1 MKLIQVT
8 DLHLL
13 CPGLGLLGID
23 PKARLEAC
31 IEDINRHHEDAALC
45 IFTGDLTDRG
55 EPEAF
60 ALLGEVL
67 AKLKLPYRLLLGNHD
82 DRPSFLAA
90 FPEAERDGAGFVQ
103 ARISLEG
110 RELLLLDTHEPG
122 QGAGTYCAQRCA
134 WLSQALKDCEDRPV
148 YIFMHHPPFDIGV
161 PSMDRIK
168 LSDHK
173 AFSKVVSTACN
184 LKHIFFGH
192 VHRPVSGSWMGI
204 PFSALRSTAHQV
216 PLDMVTVDKVPY
228 SKAAPQY
235 GVIMIDERQT
245 TVHLHDFL
253 TDVPL
258 PPMRERYQAIG

>member
-13 CPGLGLLGID
+13 RPGLGIFGID

-31 IEDINRHHEDAALC
+31 IEDINRHHGDAALC

-60 ALLGEVL
+60 ALLREVL
-67 AKLKLPYRLLLGNHD
+67 ATLKPPYRLMLGNHD
-82 DRPSFLAA
+82 DRPNFLAA
-90 FPEAERDGAGFVQ
+90 FPESERDGAGFVQ
-103 ARISLEG
+103 SRISLKG

-122 QGAGTYCAQRCA
+122 QGAGTYCPARCA
-134 WLSQALKDCEDRPV
+134 WLSQALAAAEERPV

-161 PSMDRIK
+161 PSLDRIK
-168 LSDHK
+168 LSHGK
-173 AFSKVVSTACN
+173 EFAAVVAEAGN
-184 LKHIFFGH
+184 LAHIFFGH

-216 PLDMVTVDKVPY
+216 AFDLEAADKVPY
-228 SKAAPQY
+228 SEAAPQY
-235 GVIMIDERQT
+235 GVIMTDEQQT

-253 TDVPL
+253 TDVALSPK
-258 PPMRERYQAIG
+258 RERYQTIG